1 MQRIKVVI
9 GVKVKGYCQAVP
21 IEVEAYCSMCMAWKR
36 NEAVFEDIHN
46 HDSVSRLVP
55 SKQGKCHR
63 NPQTLC
69 KHEDSWCMFFV
80 PEKPCHAD

>member
-1 MQRIKVVI
+1 MSRIKVII

-36 NEAVFEDIHN
+36 NDPIVTSLLS
-46 HDSVSRLVP
+46 HDGVLTSTP
-55 SKQGKCHR
+55 SKRGQCHR
-63 NPQTLC
+63 NPKTVN

-80 PEKPCHAD
+80 PEKPHHGD